1 MNHEIRIPI
10 KRLGF
15 PMESNRLVSWLS
27 CPPVVPYP
35 TAWHITQLSR
45 DENRRPLRIPMNQSL
60 GGGFKQFLCSSLFGE
75 MIQFDSY
82 FSDGLKPPTR
92 FPWANQDFMEGT
104 SRELPGT
111 AAWNFQNGLSGFP
124 SFREN
129 PCSLSC
135 GCQTPLKT
143 TFWLAWD
150 SLGVGWWFFCFKIVC
165 SGNDPIL
172 RSTFFRWVV
181 SSPPRCFFL
190 CKSFQIPWN
199 ELFITNYIVWN

>member
-1 MNHEIRIPI
+1 
-10 KRLGF
+10 
-15 PMESNRLVSWLS
+15 
-27 CPPVVPYP
+27 
-35 TAWHITQLSR
+35 
-45 DENRRPLRIPMNQSL
+45 
-60 GGGFKQFLCSSLFGE
+60 
-75 MIQFDSY
+75 
-82 FSDGLKPPTR
+82 
-92 FPWANQDFMEGT
+92 MEGT

-150 SLGVGWWFFCFKIVC
+150 SLGVGVVVFCFKIVC

-172 RSTFFRWVV
+172 RNMFFRWVV
-181 SSPPRCFFL
+181 SSPPRCFFRANPF
-190 CKSFQIPWN
+190 KSHEMSCLSPITSYEIKSPSESGNKCLYINLFQPF
-199 ELFITNYIVWN
+199 LF

>member
-1 MNHEIRIPI
+1 
-10 KRLGF
+10 
-15 PMESNRLVSWLS
+15 
-27 CPPVVPYP
+27 
-35 TAWHITQLSR
+35 
-45 DENRRPLRIPMNQSL
+45 
-60 GGGFKQFLCSSLFGE
+60 
-75 MIQFDSY
+75 
-82 FSDGLKPPTR
+82 
-92 FPWANQDFMEGT
+92 MEGT

-150 SLGVGWWFFCFKIVC
+150 SLGVGVVVFCFKIVC

-172 RSTFFRWVV
+172 RNMFSDGWFHHHLGVF
-181 SSPPRCFFL
+181 S
-190 CKSFQIPWN
+190 CKSFQIP
-199 ELFITNYIVWN
+199 